1 MDKAKKS
8 KSKGF
13 SLLAIILALT
23 FFSILGYVALSMLST
38 TGQKASDY
46 LDSEKAFHIAE
57 GALQIAM
64 RTMKAN
70 WENWKNAANFPGGSL
85 GGGTFALSVYDDDDG
100 DNNPNVDSNRL
111 VIVSSTGYYNQA
123 RRKIITSVKK
133 SPGPLDV
140 VLYTSS
146 PAEFGGNAHVWG
158 DIFETDPNLS
168 ITFDKPENHEVGEVI
183 YGKGGTI
190 PSINTAGYIALAKA
204 NKLNGFSGTEGNYF
218 RGDFSSK
225 PDSLN
230 GVIYIDTYTNGSPAD
245 VKINSNVDTESG
257 TGSPA
262 VIIVMGDLKIN
273 GTINFKGLIYV
284 AGQVQY
290 SPEIELLG
298 NATIEGG
305 IISSNTTNAGTG
317 NLKLIYNAS
326 YIQTTTNLTNIYN
339 VNSSDVYTSQ
349 TKELYN

>member
-1 MDKAKKS
+1 MNIAKKG

-38 TGQKASDY
+38 TGQKTSDY

-57 GALQIAM
+57 GGLQIAL
-64 RTMKAN
+64 RTIRTD
-70 WENWKNAANFPGGSL
+70 WENWKNAANFPGGNL

-100 DNNPNVDSNRL
+100 DNNTSVDSNRL
-111 VIVSSTGYYNQA
+111 IIISSTGYYNQA
-123 RRKIITSVKK
+123 KRKIITSVKK
-133 SPGPLDV
+133 FPGPLDV
-140 VLYTSS
+140 VLYTNS

-158 DIFETDPNLS
+158 DIAEIDPDSN
-168 ITFDKPENHEVGEVI
+168 ITFDKPENHVTGEVI
-183 YGKGGTI
+183 YGQGGTI
-190 PSINTAGYIALAKA
+190 PSINTAGYIALAIA
-204 NKLNGFSGTEGNYF
+204 NKLNGFSGSEGNYF
-218 RGDFSSK
+218 RGDFSKK

-230 GVIYIDTYTNGSPAD
+230 GVIYIDTYASGSPAD
-245 VKINSNVDTESG
+245 VQINSNIDTEPGS
-257 TGSPA
+257 GSPA

-284 AGQVQY
+284 AGQVEY
-290 SPEIELLG
+290 NPELELLG

-305 IISSNTTNAGTG
+305 IISSNTTSGSG
-317 NLKLIYNAS
+317 NLKLIYNES
-326 YIQTTTNLTNIYN
+326 YIKTSTNLTNIN
-339 VNSSDVYTSQ
+339 NTTSNNIYTSQ